1 MDADFRSKV
10 DIWLV
15 AVGVAIPIVV
25 LEFFVEDTTVS
36 DWSAD
41 VIAYGIVV
49 LGLLLFAGT
58 YFTTRY
64 RFSSEFLLIKS
75 GPFSWT
81 IPLRSITKV
90 EPTHN
95 PASGPA
101 LSLDRLAIHYDGKIV
116 LVSPADKQG
125 FMTELKKRTR
135 DQQSS

>member
-1 MDADFRSKV
+1 VEADFRSKV
-10 DIWLV
+10 DLWLI
-15 AVGVAIPIVV
+15 AVCVAIPIVV

-41 VIAYGIVV
+41 VIAYGMVALV
-49 LGLLLFAGT
+49 LLLFAGT

-81 IPLRSITKV
+81 VPLRSITKV
-90 EPTHN
+90 EPSHN

-101 LSLDRLAIHYDGKIV
+101 LSLDRLAIHYDGKTI

-125 FMTELKKRTR
+125 FMAELKKRMR
-135 DQQSS
+135 NQ

>member
-10 DIWLV
+10 DLWLV

-25 LEFFVEDTTVS
+25 LEFFVEDTGIS

-41 VIAYGIVV
+41 AVVYGIVALV
-49 LGLLLFAGT
+49 LLLFAWT

-64 RFSSEFLLIKS
+64 RFTSEFLLIKS

-81 IPLRSITKV
+81 IPLHSITKV
-90 EPTHN
+90 EPSHN
-95 PASGPA
+95 PASSPA
-101 LSLDRLAIHYDGKIV
+101 LSLDRLAIHYDGKTI

-125 FMTELKKRTR
+125 FMAELKKRMR
-135 DQQSS
+135 NQ

>member
-10 DIWLV
+10 DLWLV
-15 AVGVAIPIVV
+15 AVGIAIPIVV
-25 LEFFVEDTTVS
+25 LEFFVEDSGVS

-41 VIAYGIVV
+41 AVVYGIVALV
-49 LGLLLFAGT
+49 LLLFAWT

-90 EPTHN
+90 EPSHN

-101 LSLDRLAIHYDGKIV
+101 LSLDRLAIHYDSKTI
-116 LVSPADKQG
+116 LVSPSDKQG
-125 FMTELKKRTR
+125 FMTELKKRMA
-135 DQQSS
+135 QSVK